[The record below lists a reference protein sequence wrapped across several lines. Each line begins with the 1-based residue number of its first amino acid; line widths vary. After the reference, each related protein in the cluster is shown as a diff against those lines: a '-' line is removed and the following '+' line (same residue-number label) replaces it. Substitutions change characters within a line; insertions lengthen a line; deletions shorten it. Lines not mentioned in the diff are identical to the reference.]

1 MKKSKKQKFTD
12 YNDFFNKKNTKEKFN
27 NNSFIDNKQPE
38 NTFLQY
44 ETSLQALQRLFP
56 TIHEDLI
63 ENIFEESSR
72 TYMTTKS
79 ILEEMMRE
87 EIVEKK
93 ENPIDPERNIFEF
106 KQSKNLNY
114 YSH

>member
-12 YNDFFNKKNTKEKFN
+12 YNDFYSKKNTKEKLY
-27 NNSFIDNKQPE
+27 NNSLLENKQPE
-38 NTFLQY
+38 NAFQQY

-56 TIHEDLI
+56 TIPEDLI

-87 EIVEKK
+87 EMIEKT
-93 ENPIDPERNIFEF
+93 ENHNDPERNIFEI

-114 YSH
+114 

>member
-12 YNDFFNKKNTKEKFN
+12 YNDYHNKKNTKEKTYN
-27 NNSFIDNKQPE
+27 NCLTDNKQQE
-38 NTFLQY
+38 NSFQQY

-56 TIHEDLI
+56 TIPEDLI

-79 ILEEMMRE
+79 ILEEIMRE
-87 EIVEKK
+87 ETVENK
-93 ENPIDPERNIFEF
+93 EDQNDPERNIFEI
-106 KQSKNLNY
+106 KQSKNLY
-114 YSH
+114 Y